1 MIGLTL
7 FGGLMT
13 IVHSI
18 TVPPVVVAPES
29 FDTELSVPPSNAVV
43 GSGAPEQVYEIPR
56 CGDDQV

>member
-1 MIGLTL
+1 
-7 FGGLMT
+7 MT

-18 TVPPVVVAPES
+18 TPVVVAPES
-29 FDTELSVPPSNAVV
+29 FDAELSVPPSNAVV